1 MDNFIIRK
9 IMNNLTNTKINKIRD
24 LMKKN
29 QINFFILPLSDYH
42 NSEYPCDYFKS
53 LKFISGFTGSN
64 GTLLISETE
73 SFLWTDGRYFAQCE
87 KELKNSE
94 IKLMKMA
101 IPEYPSLLEFI
112 EKNIK
117 ENQILGFDGKLFSY
131 DIYSKIFKIS
141 QKNNFKI
148 KNNIDFI
155 DEIWKDRP
163 SLPKEKAYILDETYT
178 GMSFEKKIKSI
189 RDIMKKNNSTIFIL
203 SSLGDIAWLF
213 NLRGNDIKYNPFIL
227 SYSVI
232 TLNKVL
238 LFVDISKIDD
248 KVKRY
253 LYTNSIEIFD
263 YFEIYNY
270 IKNISTNETILI
282 DYQNTN
288 SFIIESIN
296 KNIKVINKENPTIL
310 LKAIKNEIEIKNT
323 IKAHIKDGVALTKFM
338 YWLKNLKNERISE
351 IDVVNKI
358 EKFRKKDSSYLGNNF
373 STIAAFGKNS
383 PMMHYLPTE
392 NSYSNIEKGNFLLV
406 DTGGHYLW
414 GSTDTTRTFAIGEIT
429 PQMKKHYTYV
439 LKSLISLSKAKFPEG
454 TLCGNLDTLARNIIW
469 ELTLDY
475 RCATGHGVGYVGN
488 VHEGPNILRG
498 TSQVPI
504 KKSMITTV
512 EPGIYLENLYGI
524 RLENEILTK
533 EFCKNEYGCFLNFET
548 ITFVPFDFDAIDL
561 KYLSNDEIEWLN
573 NFNNNIFNTLR
584 PFLEEK
590 EVFWLK
596 KFTKQI

>member
-1 MDNFIIRK
+1 ME
-9 IMNNLTNTKINKIRD
+9 NLTNKKINEIRN

-29 QINFFILPLSDYH
+29 QIDFFILPLSDYH
-42 NSEYPCDYFKS
+42 NSEYPCDYFKA

-64 GTLLISETE
+64 GTLLISENE
-73 SFLWTDGRYFAQCE
+73 SFLWTDGRYFSQCE
-87 KELKNSE
+87 KELKGSE

-101 IPEYPSLLEFI
+101 VTGYPSLLEFI
-112 EKNIK
+112 EKNISI
-117 ENQILGFDGKLFSY
+117 NQILGFDGRLFSY
-131 DIYSKIFKIS
+131 DTYSKISKIS
-141 QKNNFKI
+141 KKNTFKI

-163 SLPKEKAYILDETYT
+163 TLPKEKAYILEEIYT
-178 GMSFEKKIKSI
+178 GISFSKKLELVRES
-189 RDIMKKNNSTIFIL
+189 MKKNNTTVYIL
-203 SSLGDIAWLF
+203 SSLEDIAWLF

-232 TLNKVL
+232 TLDKIL
-238 LFVDISKIDD
+238 LFVDISKIDA
-248 KVKRY
+248 KVENY
-253 LYTNSIEIFD
+253 LNKNLVEIFD

-270 IKNISTNETILI
+270 IKNIPIDESILI

-310 LKAIKNEIEIKNT
+310 LKAIKNEIEINNT

-338 YWLKNLKNERISE
+338 YWLKNIKDEKISE
-351 IDVVNKI
+351 LDIVEKI
-358 EKFRKKDSSYLGNNF
+358 EEFRKKDNSYLGNNF

-383 PMMHYLPTE
+383 PMMHYLPSE

-406 DTGGHYLW
+406 DTGGHYLF
-414 GSTDTTRTFAIGEIT
+414 GSTDTTRTFAIGEVT
-429 PQMKKHYTYV
+429 QEMKKHYTYV

-454 TLCGNLDTLARNIIW
+454 TLCGNLDAIARNIIW
-469 ELTLDY
+469 DLTLDY
-475 RCATGHGVGYVGN
+475 RCATGHGVGYVGS

-512 EPGIYLENLYGI
+512 EPGIYLENQYGI

-533 EFCKNEYGCFLNFET
+533 EFCKNEYGTFLNFET
-548 ITFVPFDFDAIDL
+548 ITFVPFDFEAIDL
-561 KYLSNDEIEWLN
+561 DYLTRDEIEWLN
-573 NFNNNIFNTLR
+573 SFNSHIFKTLR

-590 EVFWLK
+590 EVFWLEN
-596 KFTKQI
+596 FTKKI